1 MMTSEERSARIESL
15 HKTTMLLLD
24 KYDELDKRIMKLG
37 AFNTLFEPP
46 ATIRDANEATL
57 KRLSA
62 EKKEAWELY
71 EKVSKG
77 KDLLYALPY
86 VFTLDN
92 DARLTI
98 EGFLPNGQPTS
109 MDEAEAIKM
118 FEDYYATKS
127 A

>member
-15 HKTTMLLLD
+15 HKTTMLLFD
-24 KYDELDKRIMKLG
+24 KQDELYKREMKLE

-46 ATIRDANEATL
+46 ATIRDANEATM

-62 EKKEAWELY
+62 ERKEIWELY
-71 EKVSKG
+71 EKVSKVSN
-77 KDLLYALPY
+77 LFYALPREI
-86 VFTLDN
+86 VLDN
-92 DARLTI
+92 GERLII
-98 EGFLPNGQPTS
+98 EGFLPNGEPTS
-109 MDEAEAIKM
+109 KNEAEARKM